1 MGLENTIV
9 LGNSSVNNVGF
20 NAPTIPSFTST
31 SKGVTYGRV
40 VTVYNDRSIDFE
52 LIQNNGNPS
61 AINNKNIKT
70 GQAKPL
76 RPYSTRLPVVG
87 EIVPLIETSA
97 TGIVSKKGQFDNT
110 VRYDDPIGFWDTV
123 NDNRAFEN
131 IVSPS
136 NGVDTKGLSIT
147 DIKKNTLGF

>member
-20 NAPTIPSFTST
+20 NAPTVPPFTST
-31 SKGVTYGRV
+31 SKGTIYGRV

-52 LIQNNGNPS
+52 LIQNNSNPS

-76 RPYSTRLPVVG
+76 RPYSSRLPVVG
-87 EIVPLIETSA
+87 EIVPLIEASA
-97 TGIVSKKGQFDNT
+97 AGIVSKKGQFDNT
-110 VRYDDPIGFWDTV
+110 LRYDDPIGFWDTV

-131 IVSPS
+131 TVSPS
-136 NGVDTKGLSIT
+136 NGVNNKGLSIT

>member
-1 MGLENTIV
+1 MGRENTIV
-9 LGNSSVNNVGF
+9 TGNASVNNVNF
-20 NAPTIPSFTST
+20 NTPTVPSFTPI
-31 SKGVTYGRV
+31 SKTTYGRV

-52 LIQNNGNPS
+52 LIQKNNNPS
-61 AINNKNIKT
+61 AVNNKNVKT

-87 EIVPLIETSA
+87 EVVPLVEASA
-97 TGIVSKKGQFDNT
+97 TSIVTKEGMFDNT
-110 VRYDDPIGFWDTV
+110 LRYDDPIGFWDTV

-131 IVSPS
+131 ATIPS
-136 NGVDTKGLSIT
+136 NGTDTKGLSIT